1 MDRVTIRPASRLPG
15 LSPTIG
21 LALVLTWFTVLCF
34 VPDPRPLGAPDN
46 AVTAIAKL
54 TGLSEASS
62 RAATAIALRVISI
75 GMLGFLV
82 TLGVSRRPLWQSA
95 LIGFPATSCLA
106 VASLW
111 INHGYFP
118 IPSQI
123 KLAIVS
129 AVIGV
134 AAGLALRKSLVARVS
149 LVAILCGLFL
159 WGIPH
164 GISNDLDRSARITGQ
179 HVLAHVDEIP
189 AGDDGFAQ
197 CIAVA
202 FRFAAENSVAA
213 DPVHAN
219 QAAILA
225 LGVILGDE
233 HIASVARRSLDPSHH
248 DAIRQLRQKVT
259 LRGRADLP
267 RHFWVSASL
276 TVLADGNR
284 SISIGVMKEL
294 MDSNP
299 GGSGFSFVDLVADRA
314 GVLFARAAT
323 ADETSATSLQRSI
336 RDGLNAT
343 DYCPSISALPEGIS
357 RDEFQSVYGGLGGE
371 PTKRIVDEIKNRL
384 RQCRALA
391 AESQEPIE
399 IFPKVPS
406 GAGAI
411 E

>member
-1 MDRVTIRPASRLPG
+1 MP
-15 LSPTIG
+15 
-21 LALVLTWFTVLCF
+21 LVLVWFALLCL
-34 VPDPRPLGAPDN
+34 VPDPRPLGAPDA
-46 AVTAIAKL
+46 AVSVVGKL

-75 GMLGFLV
+75 AMLGFLV
-82 TLGVSRRPLWQSA
+82 ALAASRRPLWQSA
-95 LIGFPATSCLA
+95 LIALPVASPLA

-123 KLAIVS
+123 KLAIAS

-134 AAGLALRKSLVARVS
+134 AAGLALRKSLVARIS
-149 LVAILCGLFL
+149 LAVILCGLFL

-189 AGDDGFAQ
+189 AGDDGFAE
-197 CIAVA
+197 CVALA
-202 FRFAAENSVAA
+202 FRFAAKNSDAA
-213 DPVHAN
+213 DPVHTN

-233 HIASVARRSLDPSHH
+233 HVATLARRSLDDSHH
-248 DAIRQLRQKVT
+248 GAISRLRQKVK
-259 LRGRADLP
+259 LHGRGDLP

-276 TVLADGNR
+276 TLLADGNR
-284 SISIGVMKEL
+284 STSVGVTKEL

-314 GVLFARAAT
+314 GVLFAMAAT
-323 ADETSATSLQRSI
+323 RDATSATTLQQTI
-336 RDGLNAT
+336 RDGLDAA
-343 DYCPSISALPEGIS
+343 DYCPPIEGLPEGIS

-371 PTKRIVDEIKNRL
+371 PTKRIVDEITKRL
-384 RQCRALA
+384 RQCRVLA
-391 AESQEPIE
+391 ADPQAPIE
-399 IFPKVPS
+399 ILPKMQS
-406 GAGAI
+406 GPIAI